1 MAVTQQVVELQTLL
15 LMLLMAKVLQE
26 LWQVSLIKAQ
36 QDQQD
41 Y

>member
-1 MAVTQQVVELQTLL
+1 MADIQQVEELQTLL

-26 LWQVSLIKAQ
+26 LWQVCLIKAQ
-36 QDQQD
+36 QDHKD